1 LTVIGDGGGDGS
13 AEFRRGEKS
22 KLFGKGGGGGVVIGD
37 SGVGAVETCRAGG
50 GGAAAVFVGGG
61 KMSFEVCEGSVG
73 GCFLAPFMASGE
85 EEAGVFNDG
94 VVAVADG
101 SCVGDSVVA
110 GDGEADGFGELVE
123 DGVDGLFSSLGLFH
137 GEKVSFKFG
146 GSDIA
151 VGGPEISEKLKCGE
165 VAPTVKIRQLIVVR

>member
-1 LTVIGDGGGDGS
+1 MGEGGGCGVVGRDGG
-13 AEFRRGEKS
+13 
-22 KLFGKGGGGGVVIGD
+22 I
-37 SGVGAVETCRAGG
+37 GAVETCHAGSG
-50 GGAAAVFVGGG
+50 SAAAVFVGCA
-61 KMSFEVCEGSVG
+61 KMRFEVMEGFVG

-151 VGGPEISEKLKCGE
+151 VGGPDIGEKLECGE
-165 VAPTVKIRQLIVVR
+165 VPQASSLS